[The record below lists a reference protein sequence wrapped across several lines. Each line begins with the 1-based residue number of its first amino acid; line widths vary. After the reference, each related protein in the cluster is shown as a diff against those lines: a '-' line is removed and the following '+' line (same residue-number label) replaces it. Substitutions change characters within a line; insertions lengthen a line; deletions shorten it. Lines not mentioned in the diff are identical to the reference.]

1 MRNFQEIWEQW
12 EKTHDDTYRDMAYDM
27 MKPKI
32 ESDINNVHGVPRSAL
47 EAEYAKATYKAFE
60 NYNPKKGSFK
70 TYLFH
75 NLKRANRAVYQ
86 NYDLYMPEAKAQ
98 KMNTFME
105 SYRRLS
111 EKLDREPSAIELAD
125 DLGWPLKDITPY
137 MRQVKKSTYNLENS
151 GYLGAQDRDL
161 EAIIGMVHHDASPEE
176 AIVLEYI
183 FGMYGKPA
191 LSTNADIAR
200 ATGMSLSK
208 IKKIRMK
215 LFNQIKEA
223 MD

>member
-1 MRNFQEIWEQW
+1 MRNFQEIWEKW
-12 EKTHDDTYRDMAYDM
+12 EDTHDDKYRDMAYNL

-32 ESDINNVHGVPRSAL
+32 NKDIGNVQNMPKSAL

-75 NLKRANRAVYQ
+75 NLKSANRAVYK

-125 DLGWPLKDITPY
+125 DLGWSLNDITPY

-151 GYLGAQDRDL
+151 SYLGGQDKDM
-161 EAIIGMVHHDASPEE
+161 EMIVEMVHHDATPEE
-176 AIVLEYI
+176 QSVLEYI

-191 LSTNADIAR
+191 LETNADIAR
-200 ATGMSLSK
+200 ATGMSIPKVKRL
-208 IKKIRMK
+208 RAK
-215 LFNQIKEA
+215 LFNKIKEA
-223 MD
+223 ME